1 MRQPRHPGSIRRQLL
16 TLALLPAG
24 VALPLLGLAL
34 WLWGNQALDAL
45 LVTKVRSDLAVAHG
59 YFERVRSE
67 MGGSAT
73 ALAES
78 QALQSALARGASTP
92 ELSALLQRFKARE
105 KLDFVNLRDAEG
117 RLLVTDF
124 GVPPVDSRAGW
135 FAGPAQRSAVE
146 VLAPQDFALLAPTLQ
161 SRVAVPL
168 LPTRNA
174 APTERTT
181 EERALVLVGRA
192 PVADERGRVRAY
204 LQAGLLLNRN
214 LDFIDHLNEI
224 VYPEGAL
231 PFGSRGTATLFLDDL
246 RVTTNVRL
254 FDGDG
259 ARRAIGTRVSQE
271 VREAVLGRGSTWLD
285 RAFVVDDWYVSAY
298 SPLTDGQ
305 GRRVGMLYVGFL
317 EQPFTQLKV
326 GALLGIGVLFFAVM
340 GAAAWLSLRRARD
353 LYRPLGR
360 MTRTMREVQAGR
372 PARVGPLQGS
382 EELNALGAHLDRL
395 LDTVDAQTR
404 ALRQANAELD
414 AKVEA
419 RTRELQA
426 AQQQLLRSEK
436 MASIGQLTASIAHEV
451 NNPIAVL
458 QGNLDLMRELLG
470 EHVDS
475 VRDELKLA
483 DEQVERMRL
492 IVAQLLQFAR
502 PTEYAG
508 YVQAVEPAQ
517 ALQDCLR
524 LVGPQLARSG
534 VQVRKDFSHT
544 RTAAINRQELQQV
557 LVNLLLNAL
566 QAMAQGGVLA
576 LSTRDEGDGVL
587 LAVTD
592 SGPGLAPEVLQDLFK
607 PFMTTKHDGTGLGLW
622 ISHGLVERYGGVL
635 RARNRDDGDHGAVFE
650 LWLPGEAAG

>member
-1 MRQPRHPGSIRRQLL
+1 MRPSGSIRRQLL

-34 WLWGNQALDAL
+34 AGWGSSALDAL

-59 YFERVRSE
+59 YLERVRVE
-67 MGGSAT
+67 MGANAT
-73 ALAES
+73 ALADS
-78 QALQSALARGASTP
+78 QALQSALARGATLA
-92 ELSALLQRFKARE
+92 ELGALLQRFKQRE
-105 KLDFVNLRDAEG
+105 RLDFVNLRDAEG
-117 RLLVTDF
+117 RLLATDF
-124 GVPPVDSRAGW
+124 GPPPMDSRAAW
-135 FAGPAQRSAVE
+135 FAGPASRSAVE
-146 VLAPQDFALLAPTLQ
+146 VLDPRDFAVIAPALQ

-174 APTERTT
+174 APTERAT
-181 EERALVLVGRA
+181 EERALVLVARA
-192 PVADERGRVRAY
+192 PVQDEAGQVKAY

-214 LDFIDHLNEI
+214 LDFIDHVNEI

-254 FDGDG
+254 FDGQG
-259 ARRAIGTRVSQE
+259 AHRAIGTRVSRE

-298 SPLTDGQ
+298 APLADGQ

-317 EQPFTQLKV
+317 EQPFNRLKV
-326 GALLGIGVLFFAVM
+326 GVLLGIGVLFFAVM
-340 GAAAWLSLRRARD
+340 GAAAWLSLRQARA
-353 LYRPLGR
+353 LYRPLEHMG
-360 MTRTMREVQAGR
+360 RTMDEVQAGR

-382 EELNALGAHLDRL
+382 SEELAALGAHLDGL
-395 LDTVDAQTR
+395 LDTVDGQTR

-419 RTRELQA
+419 RTRELRA

-436 MASIGQLTASIAHEV
+436 MAAIGQLTASIAHEV

-470 EHVDS
+470 EHAHR

-502 PTEYAG
+502 PNEYAG
-508 YVQAVEPAQ
+508 YVQAVDVAQ

-534 VQVRKDFSHT
+534 VRVRQALAHT
-544 RTAAINRQELQQV
+544 RSASINRQELQQV

-566 QAMAQGGVLA
+566 QAMGTGGELLLA
-576 LSTRDEGDGVL
+576 SRDEGNGVAL
-587 LAVTD
+587 SVTD
-592 SGPGLAPEVLQDLFK
+592 SGPGLAPEVLRDLFQ

-622 ISHGLVERYGGVL
+622 ISHGLIERYGGTL
-635 RARNRDDGDHGAVFE
+635 RARNREDGVSGAVFE
-650 LWLPGEAAG
+650 VWVPGEGAA

>member
-1 MRQPRHPGSIRRQLL
+1 MRRPNSIRRQLL

-34 WLWGNQALDAL
+34 TLWGSQALEAL
-45 LVTKVRSDLAVAHG
+45 LKTKVRADLAVAHG

-67 MGGSAT
+67 MGASAA
-73 ALAES
+73 ALADS
-78 QALQSALARGASTP
+78 QALQSTLARGASAT
-92 ELSALLQRFKARE
+92 EISALLQRFKARE

-117 RLLVTDF
+117 RLLSTDF
-124 GVPPVDSRAGW
+124 GPAPVHSRAAW
-135 FAGPAQRSAVE
+135 FEGPALRSAVE
-146 VLAPQDFALLAPTLQ
+146 VLDPQDFALLAPTLQ
-161 SRVAVPL
+161 SRVPVPL
-168 LPTRNA
+168 RPTPHA
-174 APTERTT
+174 APTRRTT
-181 EERALVLVGRA
+181 EERALVLMARA
-192 PVADERGRVRAY
+192 PVADESGRVRAY

-224 VYPEGAL
+224 VYPEEAL

-259 ARRAIGTRVSQE
+259 AHRAIGTRVSQE

-298 SPLTDGQ
+298 APLADGQ

-317 EQPFTQLKV
+317 EQPFTRLKV
-326 GALLGIGVLFFAVM
+326 GVLLGIGVLFFAVM

-353 LYRPLGR
+353 LYRPLER
-360 MTRTMREVQAGR
+360 MTLTMREVQSGR
-372 PARVGPLQGS
+372 AARVGPLQGS
-382 EELNALGAHLDRL
+382 EELNALGAHLDGL
-395 LDTVDAQTR
+395 LDTVEAQTR
-404 ALRQANAELD
+404 ALREANAELD

-426 AQQQLLRSEK
+426 AQRQLRRSEK
-436 MASIGQLTASIAHEV
+436 MAAIGQLTASIAHEV

-470 EHVDS
+470 GHVER

-508 YVQAVEPAQ
+508 YVQAVAPAQ

-534 VQVRKDFSHT
+534 VQVRQDFAAT

-566 QAMAQGGVLA
+566 QAMGSGGVLA
-576 LSTRDEGDGVL
+576 LCCRDDGEGVL
-587 LAVTD
+587 ISVMD
-592 SGPGLAPEVLQDLFK
+592 SGPGLAPEVLRDLFQ

-635 RARNRDDGDHGAVFE
+635 RARNRDDGDSGAVFE
-650 LWLPGEAAG
+650 LWLPGEAVA